1 MLTRYVLRRILRRA
15 IRYASE
21 KLQAKPGFLASL
33 VDVVVESLGSFF
45 TELRKDPQLVKDV
58 INDEEEQFLRTLTR
72 GQRLLN
78 KTIVSLGET
87 SSFPGDIVWRLYD
100 TYGFPADLTQLMCE
114 ERGLTFDMR
123 LFEEAKQKSV
133 TASQQTGGEQA
144 QGSFS
149 VEKEESDCVDIA
161 SFRFSPLYPRRSR
174 HR

>member
-1 MLTRYVLRRILRRA
+1 M
-15 IRYASE
+15 
-21 KLQAKPGFLASL
+21 
-33 VDVVVESLGSFF
+33 DVVVESLGSFF
-45 TELRKDPQLVKDV
+45 TELRKDPQVVKDV

-78 KTIVSLGET
+78 KTITSLGKT

-133 TASQQTGGEQA
+133 TASQQTGGEQV

-149 VEKEESDCVDIA
+149 FSRRDMRTFCNRLL
-161 SFRFSPLYPRRSR
+161 RFSSLHSRRSR
-174 HR
+174 H

>member
-1 MLTRYVLRRILRRA
+1 M
-15 IRYASE
+15 
-21 KLQAKPGFLASL
+21 

-78 KTIVSLGET
+78 KTITSLGET

-133 TASQQTGGEQA
+133 IASQQTGGEQA

-149 VEKEESDCVDIA
+149 VDKGCST
-161 SFRFSPLYPRRSR
+161 FSKSPCADFSSLYPRRSR